1 MTFDINMRCG
11 GYFGSAL
18 GVATASGK
26 IELVQQLLCLGAQ
39 VDPSKRDMHNP
50 FIIAAELNRKDIAE
64 LLLRNGADVNAMRGS
79 ASFET
84 TLISAVVKGNHNIVS
99 LLLSYGS
106 DIQYRDALA
115 TALDNAFLD
124 RHTEIARLLWDAQFP
139 KSEWYRTLIAC
150 TSKTDE
156 HRYDAVTVHDIKHYI
171 EDGGSRGYETGGDG
185 NSNYSFDSYDNDLFR
200 SSESTTSAKT
210 V

>member
-1 MTFDINMRCG
+1 MAQISN
-11 GYFGSAL
+11 
-18 GVATASGK
+18 
-26 IELVQQLLCLGAQ
+26 IE
-39 VDPSKRDMHNP
+39 
-50 FIIAAELNRKDIAE
+50 
-64 LLLRNGADVNAMRGS
+64 
-79 ASFET
+79 T
-84 TLISAVVKGNHNIVS
+84 
-99 LLLSYGS
+99 
-106 DIQYRDALA
+106 
-115 TALDNAFLD
+115 TALDYAFLD

-156 HRYDAVTVHDIKHYI
+156 HRYDAVTVHDIKQYI